1 MLHKQHILRGIS
13 SHQTIFYLKFLIVL
27 KNNSNPHHSG
37 LFQTWVNH
45 SPEQDLP
52 ENGHIETFFI
62 QILIKILKKLP
73 ATLVTDS
80 LFFRT
85 LGQLA

>member
-1 MLHKQHILRGIS
+1 M
-13 SHQTIFYLKFLIVL
+13 L
-27 KNNSNPHHSG
+27 KNNPNPHHSG
-37 LFQTWVNH
+37 LFSNMGEPF
-45 SPEQDLP
+45 PEQDLP

-80 LFFRT
+80 LFF
-85 LGQLA
+85 